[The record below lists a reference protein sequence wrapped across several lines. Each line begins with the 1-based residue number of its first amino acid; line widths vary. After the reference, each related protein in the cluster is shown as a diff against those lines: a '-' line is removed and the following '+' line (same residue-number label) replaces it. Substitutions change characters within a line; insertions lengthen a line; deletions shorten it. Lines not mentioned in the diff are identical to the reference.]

1 MTTELV
7 VLLTLLMIVIVGVF
21 KTPTR
26 TFDEAGPKLGMR
38 IEKQLETGAG
48 FTVISQSK
56 PNPVT
61 WGRKQ

>member
-21 KTPTR
+21 KTPTQ
-26 TFDEAGPKLGMR
+26 TFEEAGPKLGMR
-38 IEKQLETGAG
+38 IEKHLETGAG
-48 FTVISQSK
+48 FTALSQSK